1 MAIRPEE
8 LDFMQSYLNG
18 APREDLQ
25 GRLNSMY
32 GDVTPE
38 MQQAAFGGPDTRT
51 AQNMSVEPAMS
62 VAPAASPFVP
72 TPENIEAA
80 QRAAHSASP
89 PIATD
94 AGGMS
99 VPPPTA
105 PAMSEGPAMSTV
117 SPEQLASMGQQA
129 EARLAASQA
138 SATAPSG
145 AALPPSQSPE
155 NAEMQRY
162 LIGGYRGGGGKV
174 IPGGEQLASR
184 TVTRE
189 LREPMNPELAD
200 ELAGAN
206 IDAQGLAVGQGESA
220 AQQLEKHA
228 AQQAQ
233 QAQSARAELAS
244 YKRTNAAKQAEY
256 DIRRSELDDMREQ
269 IQKEP
274 ATYWS
279 GKGVGT
285 QILNAI
291 GLALLGMDK
300 NGGLQAVQNL
310 VNSEVERK
318 QKERVTAI
326 NLLQDQLNRFREG
339 IPNPEAQAMYT
350 RSLGLDAAAAEADRM
365 ANLAKAEDARQR
377 GFALAEQ
384 LRRESLQAQA
394 AAQSASLGK
403 EEIKTQ
409 NVPTKV
415 VGGAPGGM
423 AGLLKRAKE
432 LGLAPEQ
439 ALYLANR
446 GELPTSSEVPKEAT
460 DIKRRESELER
471 RVVLPNGK
479 EVFAGSAKA
488 AEGIQ
493 GSMDAATQLL
503 SNYDALEREVK
514 SHSITG
520 QLDREALGRIR
531 ASIADNIT
539 TLKDLKG
546 LGVLSKSDL
555 DLINPLSGAQ
565 AEDAIIGPQFQGAI
579 QRARQIVNRKADIET
594 AKLLATPWGSA
605 RAGKAQS
612 SVSGFKPEK

>member
-1 MAIRPEE
+1 MPIRPED

-25 GRLNSMY
+25 ARLDSMY
-32 GDVTPE
+32 GPVTPD
-38 MQQAAFGGPDTRT
+38 MRQAAFGGPDTRT
-51 AQNMSVEPAMS
+51 AQNMSTEPAMS
-62 VAPAASPFVP
+62 VEPAPSPFVP

-80 QRAAHSASP
+80 QRAAP
-89 PIATD
+89 PAPPPVATD

-99 VPPPTA
+99 TQA
-105 PAMSEGPAMSTV
+105 PAISEGPAMSTV

-129 EARLAASQA
+129 EARLASAQA
-138 SATAPSG
+138 PTAAPSG
-145 AALPPSQSPE
+145 AALPPPQSPE

-162 LIGGYRGGGGKV
+162 LIGGYRGGGGRV
-174 IPGGEQLASR
+174 VPGGEQLASR

-189 LREPMNPELAD
+189 LRAPLSPETAE
-200 ELAGAN
+200 ELDYAERGAE
-206 IDAQGLAVGQGESA
+206 GLAVAQGEGAAGMLEKQA
-220 AQQLEKHA
+220 AQQSEQAKRAREDL
-228 AQQAQ
+228 AQ
-233 QAQSARAELAS
+233 
-244 YKRTNAAKQAEY
+244 YKRNTAAKQAEY
-256 DIRRSELDDMREQ
+256 DMQRSQLDDMRAQ
-269 IQKEP
+269 VQREP
-274 ATYWS
+274 ITFWS
-279 GKGVGT
+279 GKDTGT
-285 QILNAI
+285 QIMNGI
-291 GLALLGMDK
+291 GLFLLGL
-300 NGGLQAVQNL
+300 GGGPQVVQQVIDRDIAV
-310 VNSEVERK
+310 
-318 QKERVTAI
+318 KEKARGTEI
-326 NLLQDQLNRFREG
+326 SLLQDQLNRFKEG
-339 IPNPEAQAMYT
+339 IPSPEAQQLYT

-384 LRRESLQAQA
+384 LRREALQARA
-394 AAQSASLGK
+394 AAQSVSLGK
-403 EEIKTQ
+403 EEIKTA

-432 LGLAPEQ
+432 LGLTPEH

-446 GELPTSSEVPKEAT
+446 GELPTSSEVPNEAK

-479 EVFAGSAKA
+479 EAFAGSAKA

-514 SHSITG
+514 AHSVTG

-594 AKLLATPWGSA
+594 AKLLARPWGSE
-605 RAGKAQS
+605 RVGKAQS
-612 SVSGFKPEK
+612 AVSGFKPE